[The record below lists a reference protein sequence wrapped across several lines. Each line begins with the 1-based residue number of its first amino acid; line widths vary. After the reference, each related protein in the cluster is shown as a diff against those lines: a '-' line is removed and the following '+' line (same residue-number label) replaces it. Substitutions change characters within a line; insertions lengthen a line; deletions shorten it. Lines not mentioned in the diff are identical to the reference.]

1 MSEAVQSDLI
11 LVLDIKYKNVKLHN
25 DDTVEHLDNGDK
37 AIACRA
43 LPLRA
48 LLHSKMM
55 TVLKIL
61 TLLTNTF
68 LAKTFLA
75 LLQYL

>member
-1 MSEAVQSDLI
+1 MSESDQSDLI
-11 LVLDIKYKNVKLHN
+11 LVKYKNVKLHN
-25 DDTVEHLDNGDK
+25 YDTVEHLDNGDK